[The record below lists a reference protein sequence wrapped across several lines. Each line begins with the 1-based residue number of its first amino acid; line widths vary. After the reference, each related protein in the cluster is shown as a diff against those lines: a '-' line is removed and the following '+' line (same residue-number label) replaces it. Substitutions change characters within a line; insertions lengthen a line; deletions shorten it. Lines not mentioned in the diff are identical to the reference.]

1 LDPVKIFFYLLLI
14 VHPVSVAQEDESI
27 QWDPTYRLT
36 WDDFR
41 ADPPRSQRV
50 AATTA
55 SGISYSYRTKGPS
68 GNYRLDYEVVA
79 YFYPERSW
87 YHPDLCDSV
96 VLSHEQLHFDISEL
110 YARRMREILGSRTF
124 DGNVRA
130 EVRKIFARINR
141 ELSEFQ
147 NRYDMETD
155 FSRDHEA
162 QARWNAQI
170 AERLAGSARSE
181 MN

>member
-1 LDPVKIFFYLLLI
+1 MDTVTILLYLLLI
-14 VHPVSVAQEDESI
+14 AHPVLAPQEDEAI
-27 QWDPTYRLT
+27 RWDPGYRLT

-41 ADPPRSQRV
+41 ADPPQSQRV

-55 SGISYSYRTKGPS
+55 SGISYSYRTNGPS
-68 GNYRLDYEVVA
+68 GKYRLDYEVGA

-87 YHPDLCDSV
+87 YHPELCDSV

-110 YARRMREILGSRTF
+110 YARRMRDILGSRTF

-130 EVRKIFARINR
+130 EVRKIFERINR

-147 NRYDMETD
+147 NRYDEETD
-155 FSRDHEA
+155 FSRDHQA
-162 QARWNAQI
+162 QARWNEQI
-170 AERLAGSARSE
+170 AARLAASAGAE